1 MKIIGSLT
9 DDAVLTE
16 LGERLG
22 RQRLARNLTQA
33 ELAEAAGVSK
43 RTIERTEAGE
53 STQFANFV
61 RILRALELLE
71 GFEALVPPPL
81 PSPLAQLKLH
91 GKQRQRA
98 SGVREPE
105 PPARAW
111 TWDDDA

>member
-1 MKIIGSLT
+1 MKITGLLT
-9 DDAVLTE
+9 DDTVLIE

-22 RQRLARNLTQA
+22 RQRLSRNLTQA
-33 ELAEAAGVSK
+33 QLAEAAGVSK

-53 STQFANFV
+53 STQLANFV
-61 RILRALELLE
+61 RILRALDLLD
-71 GFEALVPPPL
+71 GFDTLVPPPL

-91 GKQRQRA
+91 GKQRRRA

-105 PPARAW
+105 PPARPW